1 MSTNFYRHPR
11 TGAIGEYS
19 PALADRFGLV
29 AVGKDAKPLAFT
41 PIPEPKIEAVKAKK
55 EGDRG

>member
-1 MSTNFYRHPR
+1 MSTNFFRHPR
-11 TGAIGEYS
+11 TGQIGEYS

-41 PIPEPKIEAVKAKK
+41 PIPEAKVTAVKSSK
-55 EGDRG
+55 EADRG

>member
-11 TGAIGEYS
+11 TGQIGEYS
-19 PALADRFGLV
+19 PALAERFGLV

-41 PIPEPKIEAVKAKK
+41 PITETKITSIKGKK
-55 EGDRG
+55 EDS